1 MELGS
6 KKKSLL
12 VLAKL
17 CVSLGLLYIVF
28 EKAGLQ
34 NVISHLS
41 EVDPTYFFLASG
53 LYVLTTYVSAIRWG
67 LFLEDNVPVKKLFSL
82 YLIGAFFNNLLPG
95 IIGGDA
101 VKVYYLYKDT
111 RKGASSLGSVFM
123 DRYVSLFALLSIGLI
138 AGLFAFLSLSAV
150 RMQWTLP
157 LLFIGFVV
165 VSIVFFG
172 LRMGRRFIIVANF
185 YDYFHR
191 FARRWRVLAI
201 AYGLSM
207 IIQGLSILGVYLLTL
222 GINHEVPLSSLC
234 VFLPIIW
241 TVLTVPISISG
252 FGVREGAFVLLFGL
266 IGTSPEVSTTI
277 SFLWFLSI
285 GTASLLGLVAY
296 FRYKRNLQLANKSV

>member
-1 MELGS
+1 MELGN
-6 KKKSLL
+6 KRKFLL
-12 VLAKL
+12 ILAKL
-17 CVSLGLLYIVF
+17 LVSLGLLYIVF
-28 EKAGLQ
+28 KKAGLQ

-41 EVDPTYFFLASG
+41 EVNPKYFFLASG

-67 LFLEDNVPVKKLFSL
+67 LFLEESVPVKKLFSL

-111 RKGASSLGSVFM
+111 KKGAASLGSVFM
-123 DRYVSLFALLSIGLI
+123 DRYIGLFALLSIGLI
-138 AGLFAFLSLSAV
+138 AGLFAFRSLSAV

-157 LLFIGFVV
+157 LLFVGFVV

-172 LRMGRRFIIVANF
+172 LRMGRRFIIVAKF

-191 FARRWRVLAI
+191 FARRWRILAA
-201 AYGLSM
+201 AYGLSLV
-207 IIQGLSILGVYLLTL
+207 IQGVSIIGVYLLTL

-296 FRYKRNLQLANKSV
+296 FMYKRNLQLPDKAV